1 MLGYV
6 RAYKPNITFAQYDIY
21 KGVYCSLC
29 KQIGKRYGLIA
40 RMTLSY
46 DFTFFA
52 LFRLAIKN
60 ECTAFHK
67 SRCSFNPLKKC
78 LACNKNNEEIQLA
91 ADVSMLTVYYKYIDN
106 LNDTKGIKK
115 FLLKLLYP
123 YFKRIRKK
131 AVKNCPKADGILLSM
146 TENQLKAEKENC
158 GLDAVAHPS
167 ADALGKLISMGH
179 NNEEIYRFGYLIGRW
194 VYIADAADDY
204 SDDIKKGNFNPFSNL
219 SEADAKKKSREA
231 LNLTLSAVIEVFD
244 NLSLNCYKPII
255 KNIIC
260 EGMYKVIKDIT
271 KNEGKTNE
279 QSI

>member
-131 AVKNCPKADGILLSM
+131 AVKNRPEADGILLSM
-146 TENQLKAEKENC
+146 TKNQQKAEKENC

-167 ADALGKLISMGH
+167 ADALGKLISMGQ

-231 LNLTLSAVIEVFD
+231 LNLTLSAVIEVFE